1 MTDELSREMSGGG
14 RRAFRE
20 MSDGGFAASRAFA
33 ASRSLSP
40 TGSVGSSSAHKRSA
54 LKKYAR

>member
-20 MSDGGFAASRAFA
+20 MSDGGMKISFLTER
-33 ASRSLSP
+33 RECRN
-40 TGSVGSSSAHKRSA
+40 TQMNHKII
-54 LKKYAR
+54 